1 MLWFSSGKHW
11 LCFARSEVAV
21 PDGHSVTAVR
31 CVVLLDTFC
40 VFLTAV
46 SSYKVEFSLV
56 LFEQIR
62 ALLLFEHILAHQV
75 FVDVPN

>member
-1 MLWFSSGKHW
+1 M
-11 LCFARSEVAV
+11 AV

-31 CVVLLDTFC
+31 CVVLMDAFC

-46 SSYKVEFSLV
+46 SSYKVEVALV
-56 LFEQIR
+56 LFEDILS
-62 ALLLFEHILAHQV
+62 LLLFEHILAHQV